1 MSRLRTLEP
10 TFLMLFA
17 GGALAACTANSVA
30 QPSAMGSDGSASD
43 GSASAHDAG
52 FAEPVFDA
60 NAGTEF
66 THCVDGMPVA
76 FRSLTESGGIS
87 PKSPRRSPARRC
99 RSLRF
104 RGGRCSRWRTGR
116 P

>member
-1 MSRLRTLEP
+1 MSWLRTSEH

-30 QPSAMGSDGSASD
+30 QPSATGSDGSASD

-52 FAEPVFDA
+52 LAEPAFDA

-66 THCVDGMPVA
+66 THCVDGMPVS
-76 FRSLTESGGIS
+76 FRSTTESGGIS
-87 PKSPRRSPARRC
+87 PDIPISIIRATVPVPPLS
-99 RSLRF
+99 
-104 RGGRCSRWRTGR
+104 GGTLL
-116 P
+116 PL

>member
-1 MSRLRTLEP
+1 MSWLRTSEH

-30 QPSAMGSDGSASD
+30 QPSATGSDGSASDGSASD

-52 FAEPVFDA
+52 LAEPAFDA

-66 THCVDGMPVA
+66 THCVDGMPVS
-76 FRSLTESGGIS
+76 FRSTTESGGIS
-87 PKSPRRSPARRC
+87 PDIPISIIRATVP
-99 RSLRF
+99 
-104 RGGRCSRWRTGR
+104 
-116 P
+116 